1 MLSFDTKCL
10 VGELSHTKEAETTI
24 GAQHMDVAGFSSPN
38 LAQRSGGFLTSL
50 WSSIR
55 RRRLEMLGLISAKE
69 LASSE

>member
-10 VGELSHTKEAETTI
+10 VGELFYTKEAETTI
-24 GAQHMDVAGFSSPN
+24 GAQHMDAAGLSSPN
-38 LAQRSGGFLTSL
+38 LAQRLEGFLTSL